1 MAKTG
6 FIKAIKEGFGFIA
19 SQGEDF
25 YFKPAQVN
33 DAGYTLEVGAPVEFE
48 ITQGQGG
55 KTAAKNV
62 RLTGFA
68 EEQKSA
74 PQSYSSPSKNA
85 SPVSPTSA
93 PLPAVCVFKSFYG
106 EDGFL
111 EKRLFFESAQEMAKI
126 FDRADRPEVKPSQF
140 RQIYQQFLALAIPLR
155 KSEKNFPQARESF
168 GILYAERVVRAV
180 NRDILNKVVRDLFD
194 QHKDLALSEARE
206 MLGFFRYL
214 TNILCYSKK
223 KS

>member
-6 FIKAIKEGFGFIA
+6 FIKTIKEGFGFIA

-33 DAGYTLEVGAPVEFE
+33 DAGYTIEVGAPVEFE
-48 ITQGQGG
+48 ITQGRDG
-55 KTAAKNV
+55 KSAAKNV

-74 PQSYSSPSKNA
+74 PSAYSPPSKYVSSSG
-85 SPVSPTSA
+85 SPPAT
-93 PLPAVCVFKSFYG
+93 LPEVCIFKSFYG

-111 EKRLFFESAQEMAKI
+111 EKRLFFEAAQEMAII
-126 FDRADRPEVKPSQF
+126 FDRADRPEVKASQF

-155 KSEKNFPQARESF
+155 KNEKNFPQARESF
-168 GILYAERVVRAV
+168 GTLYAERVVRAV
-180 NRDILNKVVRDLFD
+180 NRDILNKVVKDLFD
-194 QHKDLALSEARE
+194 RHKDLALSEARE